1 MVPRSGQGAPFFTN
15 LGHNDMTFADKAVLQ
30 HMLDGVQYAMG
41 DIDAD
46 AAPSSTV
53 KVNVAPAP
61 EAPVAP

>member
-1 MVPRSGQGAPFFTN
+1 
-15 LGHNDMTFADKAVLQ
+15 MTFADKAVLQ